1 MTRKVTWLSGWITLA
16 VAFGLVGCEQK
27 DDTAVKAL
35 EELTAQL
42 AQQVEDQNEELAA
55 LTAEVETCM
64 KDVANTKGG
73 AVVTASST
81 TTVSVPSLEGE
92 STKESLEALKTAL
105 KEASETQK
113 AALSELEAKKA
124 QCAKDLE
131 AARAEAEA
139 AAKAAAAKKEAARE
153 KRKAGEKKPAA
164 AKERE
169 AEGRPTTGTGSRYQ
183 KR

>member
-153 KRKAGEKKPAA
+153 KRKAEEKKPTAV
-164 AKERE
+164 KK
-169 AEGRPTTGTGSRYQ
+169 AEEEGTPTKGVRSRY
-183 KR
+183 